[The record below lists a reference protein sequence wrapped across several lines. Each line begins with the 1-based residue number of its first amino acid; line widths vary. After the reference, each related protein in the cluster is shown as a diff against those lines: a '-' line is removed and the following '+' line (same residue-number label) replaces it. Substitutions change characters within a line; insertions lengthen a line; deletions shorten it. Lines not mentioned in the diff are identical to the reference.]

1 MSKESADTPFS
12 IGLVRPPLI
21 VAELSGNHNGS
32 IERAFALIEA
42 AKQAGADAVK
52 LQTYTADTLTID
64 HKSPDF
70 VLSGGPWDG
79 RTLYDL
85 YQEASTPWDW
95 HAALFARARELGL
108 IAFST
113 PFDATAVDFLENL
126 NCPFYKIASFEII
139 DLPLI
144 RKAASTGKPLIMS
157 TGIANLG
164 EIQEAVD
171 AARSAGCRDL
181 ILLHCISS
189 YPARAEDSNLL
200 TLPNLRETFGV
211 PVGLSDHTPGTAV
224 SVASIALGACLIE
237 KHITLARADGG
248 PDATFSLEPA
258 EFSVLAKDCRDAY
271 SALGRV
277 HYDSKGCEA
286 ASATVRRSLYFV
298 TDIDEGEVITT
309 KHVRSIRPGFGIGP
323 KYLDDVIGSRTTAK
337 ITRGTPVS
345 WKLFRKK

>member
-1 MSKESADTPFS
+1 MNTTANTAFPLGS
-12 IGLVRPPLI
+12 VRPPLI

-52 LQTYTADTLTID
+52 FQTYTADTLTID
-64 HKSPDF
+64 HNSPEF

-79 RTLYDL
+79 RTLHDL
-85 YQEASTPWDW
+85 YREASTPWDW
-95 HAALFARARELGL
+95 HPALFTKARELGL
-108 IAFST
+108 LAFSS
-113 PFDATAVDFLENL
+113 PFDPTAVDFLESL
-126 NCPFYKIASFEII
+126 DCPCYKIASFEIV
-139 DLPLI
+139 DLPLV

-171 AARSAGCRDL
+171 AARAGGCMDL
-181 ILLHCISS
+181 VLLHCISS
-189 YPARAEDSNLL
+189 YPAKAEDANLL

-224 SVASIALGACLIE
+224 AVASIALGACMVE
-237 KHITLARADGG
+237 KHMTLARADGG
-248 PDATFSLEPA
+248 PDATFSLEPM
-258 EFSVLAKDCRDAY
+258 EFSALVKDCRDAY
-271 SALGRV
+271 AALGRV

-286 ASATVRRSLYFV
+286 GSATVRRSLYFV
-298 TDIDEGEVITT
+298 TDIDKGEIITT

-323 KYLDDVIGSRTTAK
+323 KYLDDVIGSRATTK

-345 WKLFRKK
+345 WNLFRPK

>member
-1 MSKESADTPFS
+1 MNTTANTTFPLGS
-12 IGLVRPPLI
+12 IRPPLI
-21 VAELSGNHNGS
+21 VAELSGNHNGC
-32 IERAFALIEA
+32 IERAFALIDA

-64 HKSPDF
+64 HNSPEF

-79 RTLYDL
+79 RTLHDL

-95 HAALFARARELGL
+95 HPALFARARELGL
-108 IAFST
+108 LAFSS
-113 PFDATAVDFLENL
+113 PFDSTAVDFLESL
-126 NCPFYKIASFEII
+126 DCPCYKIASFEIV

-171 AARSAGCRDL
+171 AARAGGCTDL
-181 ILLHCISS
+181 VLLHCISS
-189 YPARAEDSNLL
+189 YPAKAEDSNLL

-224 SVASIALGACLIE
+224 AVSSIALGACLVE
-237 KHITLARADGG
+237 KHMTLARADGG
-248 PDATFSLEPA
+248 PDATFSLEPT
-258 EFSVLAKDCRDAY
+258 EFNALARDCRDAY
-271 SALGRV
+271 VALGRV

-298 TDIDEGEVITT
+298 TDIDEGETITT

-323 KYLDDVIGSRTTAK
+323 KYLDYVIGSRATTNV
-337 ITRGTPVS
+337 TRGTPVS
-345 WKLFRKK
+345 WNLFRPK